1 MSNQSLHSNP
11 ELIKSSHFED
21 LLFAKKNKA
30 YGAYELRQLQHRN
43 AIVGLLISAF
53 LVTFGFSW
61 SFIKDVF
68 ETKEETPIKIREKR
82 VLNYSEL
89 SAPPP
94 IELEKPP
101 PEKMNVES
109 RKVKKFVKPVVKPD
123 EEVIDEELIPTIEE
137 LETADVGLEDVEGL
151 DSLILDQDIAS
162 FDELEIEEKPEEPYI
177 HVEQMPSFPGG
188 EVELFRYLGQN
199 VKYPRLARESKIT
212 GLVIVRFVVDKEG
225 NITNIQVMRGIGG
238 GCDEEAVRVVE
249 GIPKWEPGVQNGR
262 AVPVVFNLPIRFTLR
277 DN

>member
-1 MSNQSLHSNP
+1 
-11 ELIKSSHFED
+11 
-21 LLFAKKNKA
+21 
-30 YGAYELRQLQHRN
+30 
-43 AIVGLLISAF
+43 
-53 LVTFGFSW
+53 
-61 SFIKDVF
+61 
-68 ETKEETPIKIREKR
+68 
-82 VLNYSEL
+82 
-89 SAPPP
+89 
-94 IELEKPP
+94 
-101 PEKMNVES
+101 
-109 RKVKKFVKPVVKPD
+109 
-123 EEVIDEELIPTIEE
+123 
-137 LETADVGLEDVEGL
+137 
-151 DSLILDQDIAS
+151 
-162 FDELEIEEKPEEPYI
+162 
-177 HVEQMPSFPGG
+177 MPSFPGG